1 MTFWQKFTLL
11 NKRIKAAIYSGI
23 VVLLYAITGFI
34 LLPLTLKPI
43 VIDTLTEKLE
53 RQVQLE
59 VIEFNPFTFSMT
71 LKGFS
76 VIGKHTDELIS
87 FDLLTINFDAFPL
100 IQKTISFDEIIIL
113 KPQVSVLI
121 LANGEYNFQDIILKN
136 TPSTNESETEN
147 TSDSAWIFS
156 IEKFR
161 HSEGIINFSDLNRQ
175 TSYHHNIK
183 EINVTLDDFS
193 TKPGDNNIHHVK
205 AKTSQGTELN
215 WHGKFSLFPLK
226 SSGDIS
232 LVSQL
237 HIISDYLQNRTLLS
251 ITQGTLKLNSHYDFN
266 LSQEEAQF
274 TINNLIASVST
285 LEIRRQ
291 TDNKKMITSDEIS
304 LDIEQISSSNK
315 SILINSISNT
325 NSFIAIKKDK
335 EAKIDIE
342 DLFILQNVNQP
353 TNSTQTVQIDDSKN
367 NNTETN
373 HEENKSE
380 NWALEI
386 KSINTTNSNI
396 VINDSSVSPAAT
408 HDIIIESLT
417 VDHLK
422 PFTDELASLSSN
434 IRLNKQGIIKTK
446 GTIKPKSK
454 QLTLV
459 VDTEQI
465 SLNGFQPYINSVAN
479 MKVLDGKLGTNLNIT
494 IDAANDTPL
503 LQINGDIKIS
513 SLSVIETQ
521 LNVEF
526 LSWENLVLDD
536 IQFTYP
542 EQSLTLAA
550 ININAPFLR
559 LAIIEGGTTNIQQLL
574 KPAQT
579 DTSNPET
586 TNVQPE
592 AKTKAKAEESPT
604 EQTFTTEINKINI
617 VNGELDFSDTSLIP
631 TFSAGIYNL
640 NGDISGLSSNNDSR
654 AKIDL
659 KGKVDKYAPVI
670 IKGSIN
676 PLSHDAFTDIDMLF
690 KGIELTTF
698 TPYSGKFAG
707 YKIDKGKLSLGL
719 HYKLSNNKLVAENNV
734 TLDQLTLGEVVN
746 SEEAT
751 SLPIKFA
758 LSMLKDANGVIEF
771 NLPIRGDID
780 NPDFKYSSL
789 VWGALGNL
797 ITGIISSPFSAL
809 ASLVEGDNDNLDHV
823 IFTANSFEINDT
835 EQDKLKSLAKALL
848 QRPSLYI
855 EIRGVSSNL
864 IDHDEMAYAKILK
877 QLQLAPRTLSS
888 VLTEDDKTSLITY
901 YHSLNKQAEQVPQEK
916 RKEATEKQEDVAP
929 KLSKEEQAQQKEQTF
944 NDAIKYILA
953 ETPITDAEYLIL
965 AKQRALQIQKYLIET
980 AQVPSVNV
988 FLLDSSIEIENKHA
1002 NVEQSQITLPLSLK
1016 AK

>member
-53 RQVQLE
+53 RQAQLE
-59 VIEFNPFTFSMT
+59 AIEFNPFTFSMT

-76 VIGKHTDELIS
+76 VNGKHTDKLIS
-87 FDLLTINFDAFPL
+87 FDLLTVNFQAFPL
-100 IQKTISFDEIIIL
+100 IQKTISFDEIIIY
-113 KPQVSVLI
+113 KPQVSILI
-121 LANGEYNFQDIILKN
+121 LANGEYNFQDIILKSTSSSSESKN
-136 TPSTNESETEN
+136 TN
-147 TSDSAWIFS
+147 TSDTAWILS
-156 IEKFR
+156 IDKFR
-161 HSEGIINFSDLNRQ
+161 HNEGIINFSDLNRQ
-175 TSYHHNIK
+175 TPYHHNIK
-183 EINVTLDDFS
+183 EINVALDDFS
-193 TKPGDNNIHHVK
+193 TKPGDNNIHQVK

-215 WHGKFSLFPLK
+215 WKGNFSLSPLK

-232 LVSQL
+232 LVSHL
-237 HIISDYLQNRTLLS
+237 HIISDYLHKRSLFS
-251 ITQGTLKLNSHYDFN
+251 ITQGTLQLNSHYDLN
-266 LSQEEAQF
+266 LSGEEPQF
-274 TINNLIASVST
+274 SVNNLKASIST

-291 TDNKKMITSDEIS
+291 TDNKKMITTGKIS
-304 LDIEQISSSNK
+304 LDLEKINSSNK
-315 SILINSISNT
+315 SILINSISDE
-325 NSFIAIKKDK
+325 NSFIAINRDK
-335 EAKIDIE
+335 EAAIDIAE
-342 DLFILQNVNQP
+342 LFVLQDLNQP
-353 TNSTQTVQIDDSKN
+353 ADFNQVVQKDNSTKN
-367 NNTETN
+367 NTVKND
-373 HEENKSE
+373 SE
-380 NWALEI
+380 SKGNSWDLEI
-386 KSINTTNSNI
+386 KNINTTKSNI
-396 VINDSSVSPAAT
+396 IINDSSVSPAAT
-408 HDIIIESLT
+408 HDITIESLT
-417 VDHLK
+417 VEHLK

-434 IRLNKQGIIKTK
+434 IRLNKQGVINTR

-454 QLTLV
+454 QLSLV
-459 VDTEQI
+459 VDTEQV
-465 SLNGFQPYINSVAN
+465 SLKDFQPYINSVAN
-479 MKVLDGKLGTNLNIT
+479 MKVLDGELATNLNIT
-494 IDAANDTPL
+494 IDALNDTPL

-521 LNVEF
+521 LNEEF
-526 LSWENLVLDD
+526 LSWENLILDD

-542 EQSLTLAA
+542 EQNLTLAA

-574 KPAQT
+574 KPLQS
-579 DTSNPET
+579 DTSNPKT
-586 TNVQPE
+586 TNIKPE
-592 AKTKAKAEESPT
+592 AKTKTEESST
-604 EQTFTTEINKINI
+604 EQTFTAEINKINI
-617 VNGELDFSDTSLIP
+617 VNGELDFSDISLIP
-631 TFSAGIYNL
+631 TFSAGIYSL

-654 AKIDL
+654 ATIDL

-670 IKGSIN
+670 INGSIN

-809 ASLVEGDNDNLDHV
+809 ASLVEGDSDNFDHV
-823 IFTANSFEINDT
+823 VFTANSSEINDV
-835 EQDKLKSLAKALL
+835 EQVKLKSLAKALL

-877 QLQLAPRTLSS
+877 QLQLAPRTLSG
-888 VLTEDDKTSLITY
+888 VLTEDEKTTLITY
-901 YHSLNKQAEQVPQEK
+901 YHSLNKQVGQVPQESL
-916 RKEATEKQEDVAP
+916 KEPTEKQEDLVP
-929 KLSKEEQAQQKEQTF
+929 ELIKKEQAQEKERTF
-944 NDAIKYILA
+944 NDAIKFLLA
-953 ETPITDAEYLIL
+953 KTAITDAEYFML